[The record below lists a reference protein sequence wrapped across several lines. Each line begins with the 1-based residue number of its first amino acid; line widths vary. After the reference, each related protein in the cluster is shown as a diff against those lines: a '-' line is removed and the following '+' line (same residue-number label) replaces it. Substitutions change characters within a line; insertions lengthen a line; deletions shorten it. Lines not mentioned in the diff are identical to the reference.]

1 MATLNIRIQLR
12 NDTAENW
19 TTQNP
24 ILLKGEMGV
33 EIDTGKTKIGNGTD
47 HWETLK
53 YSGVDE
59 DTIKGIIDNNR
70 SAFTEVV
77 PEEGET
83 DAQAL
88 ARVITNP
95 KKGDMAVVVRT
106 FIEGKESYTAKQSYT
121 AYIHD
126 GTGFKAMDGNYSA
139 ENVYF
144 DKDLKLTEAFGR
156 YKPDASGSV
165 EVPSTGKSVYSLIDD
180 AFSQSKNPTTTQPSA
195 SVKITAN
202 SGTFEIGTKK
212 NLTYSAS
219 LNTGAYS
226 YGPTPTG
233 VNATTYTATCDGK
246 TLTGATGTFENIV
259 ADGTKKISI
268 SIAHSAG
275 SIPKTNKGADYAD
288 GQIKSGTKTATSSQA
303 LVGVRYMFWGPMTK
317 DIALNSANIRALA
330 HKEESKAKTLD
341 VFGPGDKA
349 VKVVVAVPAGRK
361 ITKVLLTSSM
371 NADITS
377 AFAKQTSTVSIE
389 GAQGYAGIAYDI
401 YVYQPASID
410 KGERYAITI
419 G

>member
-19 TTQNP
+19 TSANP
-24 ILLKGEMGV
+24 VLLKGEMGV

-47 HWETLK
+47 NWKTLK

-70 SAFTEVV
+70 SAFTEVT
-77 PEEGET
+77 PNEGET

-106 FIEGKESYTAKQSYT
+106 FVEGKQSYT

-165 EVPSTGKSVYSLIDD
+165 KVPSTGQSVYSLIDD
-180 AFSQSKNPTTTQPSA
+180 AFSQSRNPTTTQPSA
-195 SVKITAN
+195 SVSITAN

-233 VNATTYTATCDGK
+233 VSATTYTATCDGK

-275 SIPKTNKGADYAD
+275 NIPKTNKGADYAD
-288 GQIKSGTKTATSSQA
+288 GQIKAGTKTATSSQA
-303 LVGVRYMFWGPMTK
+303 LVGVRYMFWGPMTENV
-317 DIALNSANIRALA
+317 ALNSANIRALA
-330 HKEESKAKTLD
+330 HKEESKAKTLAT
-341 VFGPGDKA
+341 FGPGDNA

-377 AFAKQTSTVSIE
+377 SFAKQTSTVSVE
-389 GAQGYAGIAYDI
+389 GAQGYAGTAYDV

>member
-47 HWETLK
+47 DWKTLK

-77 PEEGET
+77 PNEGET

-106 FIEGKESYTAKQSYT
+106 FVEGKESYT

-144 DKDLKLTEAFGR
+144 DEDFTYTANIGVLTVPGSGSGTIQ
-156 YKPDASGSV
+156 ASGKNV
-165 EVPSTGKSVYSLIDD
+165 KEVLAGILAKE
-180 AFSQSKNPTTTQPSA
+180 KNPSA
-195 SVKITAN
+195 SAPAVTIGTQTN
-202 SGTFEIGTKK
+202 FGTFEIGTKK
-212 NLTYSAS
+212 NLVYGATLSAGS
-219 LNTGAYS
+219 YT
-226 YGPTPTG
+226 YGPATGITAKTWEATCTG
-233 VNATTYTATCDGK
+233 VAGSKTTAS
-246 TLTGATGTFENIV
+246 GTFENVV
-259 ADGTKKISI
+259 AEATSKTITVKATYD
-268 SIAHSAG
+268 AG
-275 SIPKTNKGADYAD
+275 AIPVTNLGNLYPA
-288 GQIKSGTKTATSSQA
+288 GQIKAGSASKVSGS
-303 LVGVRYMFWGPMTK
+303 LVGVRYMFWGPMA
-317 DIALNSANIRALA
+317 DASAELNSANIRALA
-330 HKEESKAKTLD
+330 HNKATGTGNLST
-341 VFGPGDKA
+341 FGAGAGAK
-349 VKVVVAVPAGRK
+349 KVVVAVPAGRR
-361 ITKVLLTSSM
+361 ITKVIMPSAL
-371 NADITS
+371 NADVTS
-377 AFAKQTSTVSIE
+377 LFVKQ
-389 GAQGYAGIAYDI
+389 GAQVQVQGANAYAAAAYDV

-410 KGERYAITI
+410 AAETYTVTI

>member
-19 TTQNP
+19 TARNP
-24 ILLKGEMGV
+24 VLLKGEMGV

-47 HWETLK
+47 DWKTLK

-88 ARVITNP
+88 ARAITNP

-106 FIEGKESYTAKQSYT
+106 FVEGKQSYT

-144 DKDLKLTEAFGR
+144 DEDFTYTANIGVLTVPGSGSGTIQ
-156 YKPDASGSV
+156 ASGKNV
-165 EVPSTGKSVYSLIDD
+165 KEVLAGILAKE
-180 AFSQSKNPTTTQPSA
+180 KNPSATAPAVTIGTQ
-195 SVKITAN
+195 TN
-202 SGTFEIGTKK
+202 FGTFEIGTKK
-212 NLTYSAS
+212 NLVYGATLSAGS
-219 LNTGAYS
+219 YT
-226 YGPTPTG
+226 YGPATGITAKTWEATCTG
-233 VNATTYTATCDGK
+233 VTGSKTTAS
-246 TLTGATGTFENIV
+246 GTFENVV
-259 ADGTKKISI
+259 AETT
-268 SIAHSAG
+268 
-275 SIPKTNKGADYAD
+275 PKTVTIKATYDAGAIPVTNLGNPYPA
-288 GQIKSGTKTATSSQA
+288 GQIKAGSASKVSGS
-303 LVGVRYMFWGPMTK
+303 LVGVRYMFWGPMS
-317 DIALNSANIRALA
+317 DASAELNSANIRALA
-330 HKEESKAKTLD
+330 HKEESKVKTLAT
-341 VFGPGDKA
+341 FGAGAGAK
-349 VKVVVAVPAGRK
+349 KVVVAIPAGRR
-361 ITKVLLTSSM
+361 ITKALLTSAM

-377 AFAKQTSTVSIE
+377 VFVKQGTQSQVQ
-389 GAQGYAGIAYDI
+389 GANGYTATAYDV

-410 KGERYAITI
+410 AGETYSITI

>member
-19 TTQNP
+19 TTKNP
-24 ILLKGEMGV
+24 LLLKGEMGV
-33 EIDTGKTKIGNGTD
+33 ETDTGKTKIGNGTAYWKD
-47 HWETLK
+47 LK

-77 PEEGET
+77 PDEGET

-88 ARVITNP
+88 ARKITNP
-95 KKGDMAVVVRT
+95 KKGDMAVVIR
-106 FIEGKESYTAKQSYT
+106 IIAGDKKSYT
-121 AYIHD
+121 AYIHN
-126 GTGFKAMDGNYSA
+126 GTAFTAMDGNYSA

-144 DKDLKLTEAFGR
+144 DKDLKLTEAFGH
-156 YKPDASGSV
+156 YEPDASGSV
-165 EVPSTGKSVYSLIDD
+165 KVPSTGKSVYSLIED
-180 AFSQSKNPTTTQPSA
+180 AFSQSKNPIITQPSA
-195 SVKITAN
+195 SVSITAN

-219 LNTGAYS
+219 LNTGTYS

-233 VNATTYTATCDGK
+233 VSATTYTATCDGK
-246 TLTGATGTFENIV
+246 TLTGATGTFDNIV

-275 SIPKTNKGADYAD
+275 SIPKTNKGADYAE
-288 GQIKSGTKTATSSQA
+288 GQIKAGTKIATSSQA
-303 LVGVRYMFWGPMTK
+303 LIGVRYMFWGPMT
-317 DIALNSANIRALA
+317 DASAELNSANIRALA
-330 HKEESKAKTLD
+330 HKEESKPKTLNE
-341 VFGPGDKA
+341 FGPGDKA

-377 AFAKQTSTVSIE
+377 SFAKQTSTVSVE
-389 GAQGYAGIAYDI
+389 GAEGYAGTAYDV